1 MNNQINQIYTICQNV
16 FIPILTNELKHRQN
30 EVNLGH
36 AYSTITHQF
45 NLRKL
50 YRQAETDITKQVSTY
65 HNALASMQAIGAS
78 TKSIHHS
85 IFEQIDDTVH
95 DLIDS
100 IINQNKFNMTY
111 FELKNQILYYEINT
125 NIVRTYLILDKL
137 DKTSQ
142 KHGYITQHTSD
153 NAISVAPA
161 KDELP
166 YCELIQY
173 DAKHINM
180 ILGSDFDNFA
190 NTAQD
195 YDDITAYENSEIET
209 KQKADQLMFI
219 INLVKPY
226 LA

>member
-1 MNNQINQIYTICQNV
+1 MNNQIYAICQNI
-16 FIPILTNELKHRQN
+16 FNPILTNELKHRQN

-36 AYSTITHQF
+36 AYSTITHQY

-50 YRQAETDITKQVSTY
+50 YRQAETDIAKQVTTY
-65 HNALASMQAIGAS
+65 HNALAAMQTIGAS

-85 IFEQIDDTVH
+85 IFEQIDNAVH
-95 DLIDS
+95 DLINS
-100 IINQNKFNMTY
+100 IINQNKFNVTY

-125 NIVRTYLILDKL
+125 NIVRTYPILDKL
-137 DKTSQ
+137 DKTLQQ
-142 KHGYITQHTSD
+142 KGYITKRTSE
-153 NAISVAPA
+153 NAINVAPT
-161 KDELP
+161 KNELP

-180 ILGSDFDNFA
+180 VLGSDFDDFA
-190 NTAQD
+190 NAAQD
-195 YDDITAYENSEIET
+195 YDDIASYENSEIET

>member
-1 MNNQINQIYTICQNV
+1 MNNQIYAICQNI
-16 FIPILTNELKHRQN
+16 FTPILTNELKHRQN

-50 YRQAETDITKQVSTY
+50 YRQAESNIAKQV
-65 HNALASMQAIGAS
+65 SMQAIGAS

-85 IFEQIDDTVH
+85 IFEQIDNTVH

-100 IINQNKFNMTY
+100 IINQNKFNVTY
-111 FELKNQILYYEINT
+111 FDLKNQILYYEIST
-125 NIVRTYLILDKL
+125 NIVRTYPILDKL
-137 DKTSQ
+137 DKTLQ

-153 NAISVAPA
+153 NAISVALA

-180 ILGSDFDNFA
+180 ILGSDFDDFA
-190 NTAQD
+190 NSAQD
-195 YDDITAYENSEIET
+195 YDDLTSYENSGINT
-209 KQKADQLMFI
+209 KRKADQLMFI

>member
-1 MNNQINQIYTICQNV
+1 MNNQIYAICQNI
-16 FIPILTNELKHRQN
+16 FTPILTNELKHRQN

-45 NLRKL
+45 NLRKS
-50 YRQAETDITKQVSTY
+50 YRQAEIDITKQVSTY

-85 IFEQIDDTVH
+85 IFEQINNAVR

-100 IINQNKFNMTY
+100 IINQNKFNVTY
-111 FELKNQILYYEINT
+111 FDLKNQILYYEINT
-125 NIVRTYLILDKL
+125 NIVRTYPILDKL
-137 DKTSQ
+137 NKTLQ
-142 KHGYITQHTSD
+142 KHGYITLHTSND
-153 NAISVAPA
+153 AISVAPA

-180 ILGSDFDNFA
+180 ILGFDFDDFA
-190 NTAQD
+190 NSAQD
-195 YDDITAYENSEIET
+195 YDDLTSYENSEIDT
-209 KQKADQLMFI
+209 KHKADQFMFI

-226 LA
+226 LT

>member
-1 MNNQINQIYTICQNV
+1 MNNQIYTICQNI
-16 FIPILTNELKHRQN
+16 FTPILTNELKHRQN

-36 AYSTITHQF
+36 AYSTITHQY

-50 YRQAETDITKQVSTY
+50 YRQAESKIAKQVSTY
-65 HNALASMQAIGAS
+65 HNALASMQAIDAS

-85 IFEQIDDTVH
+85 IFEQIDNAMR

-100 IINQNKFNMTY
+100 IINQNKFNVTY

-125 NIVRTYLILDKL
+125 NIVRTYPILDKL
-137 DKTSQ
+137 DKTLQ

-153 NAISVAPA
+153 DAISVAPA
-161 KDELP
+161 KNELP

-180 ILGSDFDNFA
+180 ILGSDFDDFA
-190 NTAQD
+190 NSAQD
-195 YDDITAYENSEIET
+195 YDDITSYENSEIDT
-209 KQKADQLMFI
+209 KHKADQLMFI

>member
-1 MNNQINQIYTICQNV
+1 MNNQIYAICQNI
-16 FIPILTNELKHRQN
+16 FTPILTNELKHRQN

-36 AYSTITHQF
+36 AYSTITHQY

-50 YRQAETDITKQVSTY
+50 YRQAEIDITKQVSTY

-85 IFEQIDDTVH
+85 IFKQINNAVR

-100 IINQNKFNMTY
+100 IINQNKFNVTY
-111 FELKNQILYYEINT
+111 FDLKNQILYYEIST
-125 NIVRTYLILDKL
+125 NIVRTYPILDKL
-137 DKTSQ
+137 DK
-142 KHGYITQHTSD
+142 ILTQHGFYIKYTSE
-153 NAISVAPA
+153 NAFNVALA
-161 KDELP
+161 EDELP

-173 DAKHINM
+173 DTRHIDM
-180 ILGSDFDNFA
+180 VLGSDFNDFA
-190 NTAQD
+190 NAAQD
-195 YDDITAYENSEIET
+195 YDDLTAYENSEIET
-209 KQKADQLMFI
+209 KHKADQLMFI

>member
-1 MNNQINQIYTICQNV
+1 MNNQIYTICQNI

-36 AYSTITHQF
+36 TYSTITHQF

-50 YRQAETDITKQVSTY
+50 YRQAESNIAKQVSTY
-65 HNALASMQAIGAS
+65 HKALASMQTIGAS

-85 IFEQIDDTVH
+85 IFEQIDNTVH

-100 IINQNKFNMTY
+100 IINQNKFNVTY
-111 FELKNQILYYEINT
+111 FDLKNQILYYEINT

-137 DKTSQ
+137 DKTLQ

-161 KDELP
+161 KNKLP

-180 ILGSDFDNFA
+180 ILGSDFDDFA
-190 NTAQD
+190 NSAQD
-195 YDDITAYENSEIET
+195 YDDLAAYENSEIET
-209 KQKADQLMFI
+209 KRKADQLALI

-226 LA
+226 LI

>member
-1 MNNQINQIYTICQNV
+1 MNNQIYTICQNI
-16 FIPILTNELKHRQN
+16 FTPILTNELKHRQN

-50 YRQAETDITKQVSTY
+50 YRQAESNIAKQV
-65 HNALASMQAIGAS
+65 SMQAIGAS

-85 IFEQIDDTVH
+85 IFEQIDNTVH

-100 IINQNKFNMTY
+100 IINQNKFNVTY
-111 FELKNQILYYEINT
+111 FNLKNQILYYEINT
-125 NIVRTYLILDKL
+125 NVVRTYPILDKL
-137 DKTSQ
+137 DKILQ

-153 NAISVAPA
+153 NAISVALA

-180 ILGSDFDNFA
+180 ILGSDFDDFA
-190 NTAQD
+190 NSAQD
-195 YDDITAYENSEIET
+195 YDDLTSYENSGINT
-209 KQKADQLMFI
+209 KRKADQLMFI